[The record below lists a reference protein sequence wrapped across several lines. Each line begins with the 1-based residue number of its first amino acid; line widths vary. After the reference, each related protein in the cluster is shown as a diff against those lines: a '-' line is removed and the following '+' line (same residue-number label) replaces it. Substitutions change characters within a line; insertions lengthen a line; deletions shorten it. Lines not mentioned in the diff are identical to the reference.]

1 MRQLGPRQRDLDAA
15 AGVCSAAIRMGDP
28 MTLRSTMIGGA
39 LAAMVLSAL
48 PTIAQSP
55 SADTMRAARE
65 LVVGSRA
72 GDQIKTLLP
81 LIVQQIKPMIV
92 QNRPEVE
99 RDLDQIMP
107 LMLELINSRIE
118 QFTDTMA
125 QIYARNF
132 TVDELRQIQAFYQ
145 SPTGQKLLDRTPA
158 IAHESMALAQSI
170 GQGIGNELRDRA
182 VNELRKRGHKI

>member
-1 MRQLGPRQRDLDAA
+1 MLG
-15 AGVCSAAIRMGDP
+15 SDP
-28 MTLRSTMIGGA
+28 NGGSDDFA
-39 LAAMVLSAL
+39 QHDDWWRARRHVLSAL

-55 SADTMRAARE
+55 SADTIRAARE
-65 LVVGSRA
+65 LVVASRA
-72 GDQIKTLLP
+72 GDRIKTLLP